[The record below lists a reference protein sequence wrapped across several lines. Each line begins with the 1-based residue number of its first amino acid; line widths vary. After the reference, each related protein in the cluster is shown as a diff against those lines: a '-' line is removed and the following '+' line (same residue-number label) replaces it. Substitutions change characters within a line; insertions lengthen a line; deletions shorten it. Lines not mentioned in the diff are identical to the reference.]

1 MSLAPLDPTPQ
12 LAAEWLATASA
23 YVVDFLERL
32 PEAPASDT
40 SDVPALLADAA
51 VRMPPG
57 EQGRALGDLLAVVD
71 RSAAKGLNSAS
82 GGYLAFIPGSGLVS
96 AAVADLV
103 SDVLNK
109 YTGMAFP
116 APGLVALETDVLRW
130 MLDLFGM
137 PQDAMG
143 ILTTGGSLAAFSAV
157 VTARSARLPENFLSG
172 TVYVTEHAHQSVAK
186 AVRLAGFPER
196 SVRVVPVD
204 RELRM
209 DVDALRSQVVA
220 DRAAGSLPFCVVGNA
235 GTTDSGTIDP
245 LAAIADVAEDQGLWF
260 HVDAAYGGLFQLTDR
275 GCSALQGIECAN
287 SIVLDPHKG
296 LFLPFGTGA
305 LLVRDGELLRR
316 AHSGGD
322 GHYLQDLG
330 AVDLPSFGDYSPE
343 LTRDFRGLRV
353 WLPLHLHG
361 VAAFRAALNA
371 KLDLAE
377 HVHAVLSADPNLA
390 VPWRPDLSTVVFR
403 CATGGDEATL
413 ALLNR
418 VNDERRVRLSS
429 TRIGGQ
435 VHVRVSI
442 LNHRTDLTRIDEA
455 LEAIRQHAA

>member
-1 MSLAPLDPTPQ
+1 MSPAPLDPTPQ

-23 YVVDFLERL
+23 YVVDVLERL
-32 PEAPASDT
+32 PQAPASDT
-40 SDVPALLADAA
+40 CDVPALLADAA

-57 EQGRALGDLLAVVD
+57 EKGRALADLLAVVD
-71 RSAAKGLNSAS
+71 RSAAKGFNSAS
-82 GGYLAFIPGSGLVS
+82 AGYLAFIPGGGLVS

-103 SDVLNK
+103 SDVLNR

-116 APGLVALETDVLRW
+116 APALVALETDVLRW

-137 PQDAMG
+137 PQEAMG

-157 VTARSARLPENFLSG
+157 VTARSARLPEDFLSG

-186 AVRLAGFPER
+186 ALRLAGFPER
-196 SVRVVPVD
+196 AVRLVPVD
-204 RELRM
+204 QDLRM
-209 DVDALRSQVVA
+209 DVAALRAQVLA
-220 DRAAGSLPFCVVGNA
+220 DREAGSQPFCVVGNA

-245 LAAIADVAEDQGLWF
+245 LPALADVAREQDLWF
-260 HVDAAYGGLFQLTDR
+260 HVDAAYGGFFQLTRR
-275 GCSALQGIECAN
+275 GCAALQGIERAD

-305 LLVRDGELLRR
+305 LLVRDGEQLRR

-361 VAAFRAALNA
+361 VAAFREALDA
-371 KLDLAE
+371 KLDLAG
-377 HVHAVLSADPNLA
+377 HVHAELAADQHLV

-413 ALLNR
+413 TLQDR
-418 VNDERRVRLSS
+418 VNDEQRVRLSS
-429 TRIGGQ
+429 TRIGGR

-442 LNHRTDLTRIDEA
+442 LSHRTDLARIDDA
-455 LEAIRQHAA
+455 LDAIRRYAR